1 MNKITPSLKLPHVI
15 STSDAE
21 RESALQQKLDNK
33 TKPIGA
39 LGKLEQLALQ
49 IGLIQRD
56 TTLRLEQPQL
66 VVFAAD
72 HGIADEG
79 VSAYLQA
86 VTQQMVLN
94 IMRGGAAV
102 NVLAR
107 QHGFD
112 VTVVDAGV
120 ASAIPDTVETSTNA
134 PQLLRRK
141 IGFGTRN
148 MARGQAMTGAQA
160 LSALGAGMD
169 VVNHLPGNVIAFG
182 EMGIGN
188 TSSAALLL
196 SRLCNVQ
203 LDDAVGRGTG
213 LNDAQLDHK
222 QRVLFDVSRKHRDA
236 KTPLAVLAA
245 MGGFEIAM
253 MAGAMIQAAANRRVI
268 LVDGFIAGAAALVAR
283 ELRPHVTDYMVFT
296 HRSAEMGHRLML
308 IHLQGQPLL
317 DLEMRLGEG
326 SGALVAW
333 PLVQSA
339 VLLMNEMATFES
351 SGVSQRTELKVDQQL
366 AEPPDELS
374 TMV

>member
-1 MNKITPSLKLPHVI
+1 MSTPSASLKLPQVAP
-15 STSDAE
+15 TADA
-21 RESALQQKLDNK
+21 ALDAALRRKLDNK
-33 TKPIGA
+33 TKPIGS
-39 LGKLEQLALQ
+39 LGKLESLALQ
-49 IGLIQRD
+49 IGLIQRN
-56 TTLRLEQPQL
+56 TTLRLEQPQI

-79 VSAYLQA
+79 VSAYPQA
-86 VTQQMVLN
+86 VTVQMVLN
-94 IMRGGAAV
+94 MMRGGAAV

-107 QHGFD
+107 QHGFGM
-112 VTVVDAGV
+112 TVVDAGV
-120 ASAIPDTVETSTNA
+120 ATAIPDVPDA
-134 PQLLRRK
+134 PTDAPNLLRRK

-182 EMGIGN
+182 EMGIAN

-196 SRLCNVQ
+196 SRFCTVQ

-213 LNDAQLDHK
+213 LNDTQLDHK

-253 MAGAMIQAAANRRVI
+253 MAGAMIQAASNRRVI

-283 ELRPHVTDYMVFT
+283 ELRPAVADYMVFT
-296 HRSAEMGHRLML
+296 HRSAETGHRLML

-333 PLVQSA
+333 PLLQSA
-339 VLLMNEMATFES
+339 VRIMNEMATFES
-351 SGVSQRTELKVDQQL
+351 AGVSQQADAQPHPTTP
-366 AEPPDELS
+366 PPDELA
-374 TMV
+374 TPA